1 LPNSVLVLG
10 GYGNFGKRISVAL
23 AAKGV
28 PVIIAGRSRTKA
40 QRLAQTIGP
49 LATPLQLDI
58 ETGLGQALE
67 DHAPCAVVNTV
78 GPFQGQGYDVARA
91 AIDAKVHYIDLADG
105 RDFVTGISKLDKS
118 AKDAGVAVISGAS
131 TVPALSDA
139 VVSAFSGDFA
149 RIDRMKFGIAPGQK
163 AERGLATTRAILGYV
178 GRKLAPFPGIK
189 PDVYG
194 WQDVYRQ
201 HDPVFCRFGTER
213 DAPRPMGAVASC

>member
-189 PDVYG
+189 PDV
-194 WQDVYRQ
+194 RSSFL
-201 HDPVFCRFGTER
+201 PVWN
-213 DAPRPMGAVASC
+213 